1 MIQEKIAGIAFSA
14 KAWPPDSRKPTV
26 VFIHGSGEDRTL
38 WRGQMVPLNSRAN
51 TVAIDLPGHGRSD
64 GPAMD
69 EVPAYARA
77 VAAFIESASLSR
89 VIPCGLSIGGA
100 IVQQLLL
107 DHAGPLAAGILVN
120 TGARLRV
127 MPAIFQA
134 IEKDFAGF
142 IEMTAQIAASPKTDP
157 ARLADVMAATA
168 QCPPKVTAGDF
179 RACDRFD
186 VMDRLGEIQHPVLV
200 VSAEEDKLTPP
211 KYGDFLE
218 KQIAGA
224 RRAHIADAGHLVP
237 VEQADAFNEAVAA
250 FLDTIFPGAEHAA
263 T

>member
-1 MIQEKIAGIAFSA
+1 MIEENVAGIAFSA
-14 KAWPPDSRKPTV
+14 NTWPPDSQKPTL
-26 VFIHGSGEDRTL
+26 VFIHGSGEDRSL
-38 WRGQMVPLNSRAN
+38 WKGQMAPLSARAN

-69 EVPAYARA
+69 DVSAYARA
-77 VAAFIESASLSR
+77 VASFIESASLSR

-100 IVQQLLL
+100 IAQQLLL
-107 DHAGPLAAGILVN
+107 DHADLLTAGILVN

-127 MPAIFQA
+127 MPAIFEA

-142 IEMTAQIAASPKTDP
+142 IEMTARIAASPKTDP
-157 ARLADVMAATA
+157 ARLAAVMAATA
-168 QCPPKVTAGDF
+168 RCPAAVAAGDF

-186 VMDRLGEIQHPVLV
+186 VMERLGEIQHPVLV
-200 VSAEEDKLTPP
+200 VTAEEDNLTPP

-224 RRAHIADAGHLVP
+224 RRAHVADAGHLAP
-237 VEQADAFNEAVAA
+237 AEQADAFNEAVAA
-250 FLDTIFPGAEHAA
+250 FLDTLKPGAEHEA